1 MSLQHIMFG
10 YYRHTSLMMRADKT
24 NRVMGTNNAMPKG
37 LMRSVRE
44 DES

>member
-24 NRVMGTNNAMPKG
+24 NQVMGINR
-37 LMRSVRE
+37 LMLNGSVRFVRE
-44 DES
+44 DEP